1 MNMRLEQDLRI
12 KEKDLLALKKRS
24 RFLFLFIFL
33 LMIVGLIKIIELM
46 VIDRQEY
53 FSESEKNR
61 IINVPIYPARGL
73 IKLSNGEIVAENIVT
88 HQLAIKKSLIDSS
101 SSEISDLLN
110 EISEP
115 SYSVDLDSLISAN
128 GADEII
134 LLSSLNPQQLAKFQL
149 NEERWPSI
157 KLKSQ
162 LRRFLP
168 HKNVFSH
175 IVGHLGEVTKEEVRG
190 YQDLSYQVGSYIG
203 KVGLEKT
210 YESIMRGN
218 RGFKTIEVDVF
229 GKQVR
234 ELSRT
239 QPKKPLN
246 LFLSINLDLQLLAR
260 KELSGRKGAIIAI
273 DPNTG
278 FIKALVSSPDYNP
291 NILNKSEK
299 GISYP
304 KDKHKDAPFFNR
316 AISGSY
322 PPASTIKPF
331 LGLLGLEDGA
341 IDTNTIIIDEGV
353 FQINGEGRKYRGWK
367 EDGHG
372 EVNLHKAIVESSD
385 VYFYELASK
394 LTIDKISNFLTLFN
408 FGQNTGIDLSSES
421 PSVLPDRNWK
431 LGNIGEAWFI
441 GDTVNIGIGQGYIT
455 VTPIQLV
462 SSISAIATKGK
473 IFKPQLVERLGD
485 QSISPELLFSIEL
498 NNAEHWKTIE
508 KSMISVID
516 SWNGT
521 AHNLYKEGGISIAG
535 KTGTAQIKSLID
547 QDLTVKEEYEGVREI
562 EKNRDHAL
570 FVSYGPLPDPN
581 LAVVV
586 IVENGESGSSV
597 AAPIAMKIIEQ
608 YQKEELKD
616 V

>member
-1 MNMRLEQDLRI
+1 MNMRIDQDLRSN
-12 KEKDLLALKKRS
+12 EKDLRALKQRS
-24 RFLFLFIFL
+24 SFLFFFIFL
-33 LMIVGLIKIIELM
+33 LMIVGLFKIIELT

-73 IKLSNGEIVAENIVT
+73 IKLSNGEVVAENIVT
-88 HQLAIKKSLIDSS
+88 HELTIKKSLIDSS
-101 SSEISDLLN
+101 STEINDLLN
-110 EISEP
+110 EFSER
-115 SYSVDLDSLISAN
+115 SYSADIDSLKS
-128 GADEII
+128 GTGSDEII
-134 LLSSLNPQQLAKFQL
+134 LVSSLNPQQLAKFQI
-149 NEERWPSI
+149 NEEKWPSI
-157 KLKSQ
+157 TLKSQ

-168 HKNVFSH
+168 HKNTFSH
-175 IVGHLGEVTKEEVRG
+175 IVGHLGEVTKEEVRE
-190 YQDLSYQVGSYIG
+190 YQNINYQLGAYIG
-203 KVGLEKT
+203 KVGLEKK
-210 YESIMRGN
+210 YESEMRGN
-218 RGFKTIEVDVF
+218 TGFKTIEVDVF

-239 QPKKPLN
+239 PPNKPLD
-246 LFLSINLDLQLLAR
+246 LLLSLNLDLQLLAR
-260 KELSGRKGAIIAI
+260 QELSGQKGAIIAI

-291 NILNKSEK
+291 NIINKSEE

-304 KDKHKDAPFFNR
+304 KDKHKDAPLFNR

-331 LGLLGLEDGA
+331 LGLLGLEEGA
-341 IDTNTIIIDEGV
+341 IDATTIIVDEGV

-372 EVNLHKAIVESSD
+372 EVDLHKAIVESSD

-394 LTIDKISNFLTLFN
+394 LTIDKISNFLSLFY
-408 FGQNTGIDLSSES
+408 FGKNTGIDLMNES

-431 LGNIGEAWFI
+431 LGNIGESWFI

-455 VTPIQLV
+455 VTPLQLA
-462 SSISAIATKGK
+462 SSISAIATRGK
-473 IFKPQLVERLGD
+473 IFKPQLVQRLGD

-498 NNAEHWKTIE
+498 NKEQHWENIE
-508 KSMISVID
+508 RSMISVIK

-521 AHNLYKEGGISIAG
+521 AHNLYKQGGISIAG

-570 FVSYGPLPDPN
+570 FVGYGPLPEPN

-597 AAPIAMKIIEQ
+597 AAPIAMKLIEQ